1 MIFVLRRYDN
11 GFRIRARKEDGDRR
25 RRSQWD
31 RTRDRARVR
40 GGRRASRLRRRR
52 GAGGQGHRGGD
63 REDRCS
69 RAAGPSRRHHWRE
82 LPRRRRGD
90 RRALRRPRRSHVRRG
105 GLRPDG
111 HGGRTGRSGLGSRDP
126 DQPHRRVLD
135 GQGGDSGDDRARR
148 GQRDPHR
155 LAARPRGLG
164 GATGLLRDEG
174 SVDPA
179 REGSRR
185 RPRRTGYPRQH
196 DLAGRH
202 RDATDAHAPQE
213 HGRGPQDDGAEALA
227 QSPRPARGDRARRRL
242 PGERCVLVHDRQRSA
257 RRRRLHGH
265 LAMIVDIHAHYF
277 PKVYNDALLRI
288 GGRSLPEAARP
299 RTARTIRNDDPSGLP
314 ERLQQMDDAGVQMQ
328 ILSPAASPP
337 YAEKEADAV
346 ATARL
351 INDTYAELARKY
363 PGRFNAV
370 VSLPLPHIDASL
382 REMERGL
389 DQLGM
394 LGVSMTCSCF
404 GRSTAE
410 AEFEPLYQE
419 MNRRRAVLNYHPI
432 QNGICSPMINDY
444 GFTVS
449 VGASLEDAAIV
460 LHLIAR
466 RVPERFPRI
475 KYVVPHLGGIIP
487 MLLQRLDNQAPQKH
501 PNLPERPSVT
511 ARRFFYD
518 IVGHGSQAALAC
530 AWKAFGA
537 DHRVAGS
544 DYPVLLAFES
554 YRQNF
559 FYLRESI
566 LPAEDVDKIL
576 HHNAQIVLGLPH

>member
-1 MIFVLRRYDN
+1 
-11 GFRIRARKEDGDRR
+11 
-25 RRSQWD
+25 
-31 RTRDRARVR
+31 
-40 GGRRASRLRRRR
+40 
-52 GAGGQGHRGGD
+52 
-63 REDRCS
+63 
-69 RAAGPSRRHHWRE
+69 
-82 LPRRRRGD
+82 
-90 RRALRRPRRSHVRRG
+90 
-105 GLRPDG
+105 
-111 HGGRTGRSGLGSRDP
+111 
-126 DQPHRRVLD
+126 
-135 GQGGDSGDDRARR
+135 
-148 GQRDPHR
+148 
-155 LAARPRGLG
+155 
-164 GATGLLRDEG
+164 
-174 SVDPA
+174 
-179 REGSRR
+179 
-185 RPRRTGYPRQH
+185 
-196 DLAGRH
+196 
-202 RDATDAHAPQE
+202 
-213 HGRGPQDDGAEALA
+213 
-227 QSPRPARGDRARRRL
+227 
-242 PGERCVLVHDRQRSA
+242 
-257 RRRRLHGH
+257 
-265 LAMIVDIHAHYF
+265 MIVDIHAHYF
-277 PKVYNDALLRI
+277 PKAYNDILLRI

-299 RTARTIRNDDPSGLP
+299 STARPMRNDDPAGMAK
-314 ERLQQMDDAGVQMQ
+314 RLEQMADAEVQLQ
-328 ILSPAASPP
+328 VLSPAASPP

-346 ATARL
+346 AAARL
-351 INDTYAELARKY
+351 INDTYADLAQKY

-404 GRSTAE
+404 DRSTAE

-419 MNRRRAVLNYHPI
+419 MNRRRTVLNYHPI

-466 RVPERFPRI
+466 RIPERFPNI
-475 KYVVPHLGGIIP
+475 TYVVPHLGGIIP

-511 ARRFFYD
+511 ARRFYYD
-518 IVGHGSQAALAC
+518 IVGHGSHAAVLC

-537 DHRVAGS
+537 DHLVAGS
-544 DYPVLLAFES
+544 DYPVLLAYES

-559 FYLRESI
+559 FYLRDAG